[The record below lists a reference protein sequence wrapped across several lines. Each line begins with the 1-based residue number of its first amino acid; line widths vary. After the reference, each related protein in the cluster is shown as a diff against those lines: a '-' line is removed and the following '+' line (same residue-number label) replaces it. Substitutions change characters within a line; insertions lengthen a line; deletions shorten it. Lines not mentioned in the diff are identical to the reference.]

1 MNYITT
7 RAALTL
13 TLCFL
18 MATHPV
24 QAQTTDKPSESGW
37 DSELAINVGYSREQ
51 SRLNTKDDQIYSD
64 YDSKADWQSD
74 WIIAPLGTF
83 NYNFQNLD
91 KQFFVGTAREDIA
104 QGQFH
109 TQFGFRHWLPDGSSL
124 SLSYIP
130 GLLENKVWRDPFVLN
145 DPRAETD
152 QSIHALRLQYKN
164 ILASNFNFEMALGK
178 RELDEEKS
186 GQSLA
191 ELSNAQRSS
200 LDRNATM
207 TYLRGDYGMQLG
219 QHTLLQSTLTWTG
232 VDADGEAMT
241 HGRTG
246 LQFGLIQMFSRSR
259 VSYNFD
265 IAKAD
270 YDAVNPI
277 FQVKRRDSEYSLF
290 VAYEYD
296 RPFDWQ
302 NVSLVSFG
310 GWSRGDSN
318 IDFYDKQ
325 GLFLAIGLN
334 YKF

>member
-1 MNYITT
+1 MNYKTT
-7 RAALTL
+7 RDGLIL
-13 TLCFL
+13 IICLL
-18 MATHPV
+18 MATHLA

-37 DSELAINVGYSREQ
+37 DSEIAINVGYSREQ
-51 SRLNTKDDQIYSD
+51 SRLSTEDDQIYSD
-64 YDSKADWQSD
+64 YDSKAGWQSD
-74 WIIAPLGTF
+74 LIIAPLATF

-109 TQFGFRHWLPDGSSL
+109 TQIGFRHWLPDGSSL

-130 GLLENKVWRDPFVLN
+130 GLLENKVWGDPFVLN

-164 ILASNFNFEMALGK
+164 ILTSNFNFEMALGE
-178 RELDEEKS
+178 RELDEENS
-186 GQSLA
+186 GYSVVG
-191 ELSNAQRSS
+191 LSNAQRSS
-200 LDRNATM
+200 LNRNATII
-207 TYLRGDYGMQLG
+207 YLRGDYGMQLG
-219 QHTLLQSTLTWTG
+219 KQTFFQNSLTWTG
-232 VDADGEAMT
+232 VDADGEAMA
-241 HGRTG
+241 HDRIG

-259 VSYNFD
+259 VSYNLE

-277 FQVKRRDSEYSLF
+277 FQATRRDSEYSLF
-290 VAYEYD
+290 IAHEYD

-310 GWSRGDSN
+310 GWGRGDSN
-318 IDFYDKQ
+318 IGFYDSQ
-325 GLFLAIGLN
+325 GLFLAVGLN